1 MHRPSSWGAHRAV
14 QCNSVKCTHATQSV
28 LLHLGAGMLQFAPP
42 EGAPLCRNIEFPG
55 RHLAMSLHIAQRN
68 YAAKHKTFARTVKQ
82 ILSETYCSLQLST
95 SDTCDL
101 SSLQYAVAHPEI
113 FTITFDVQESAKE
126 LTRECT
132 ARPCFTAQTKV
143 VVPGSAAEGG
153 GYTYIASINE
163 DRWLRV
169 AHHPTSPQQAPCL

>member
-1 MHRPSSWGAHRAV
+1 
-14 QCNSVKCTHATQSV
+14 
-28 LLHLGAGMLQFAPP
+28 MLQFAPP

-68 YAAKHKTFARTVKQ
+68 YAAVHKTFSRTLEPL
-82 ILSETYCSLQLST
+82 LSDVYCSLQLTT

-101 SSLQYAVAHPEI
+101 SSLRYAASHPEI
-113 FTITFDVQESAKE
+113 FTITFSVQESVQR

-132 ARPCFTAQTKV
+132 ARPCFTADAKV
-143 VVPGSAAEGG
+143 VVPGSVAEGG
-153 GYTYIASINE
+153 GYTYTASINE

-169 AHHPTSPQQAPCL
+169 AHHPTSPQHAPCL